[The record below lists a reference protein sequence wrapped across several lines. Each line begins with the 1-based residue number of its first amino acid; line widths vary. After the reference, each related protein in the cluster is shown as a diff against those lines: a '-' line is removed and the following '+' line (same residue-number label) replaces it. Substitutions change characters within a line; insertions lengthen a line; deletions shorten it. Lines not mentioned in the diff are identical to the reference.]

1 MSTNFTVIYDAN
13 IFFGAFRRSL
23 MLHLAEAGIFRAR
36 WTEDIHNEWITNLK
50 ERMPEIPIEDLQ
62 RTRGMI
68 DAAVP
73 DCLVRSYRSIAK
85 GLELPDPNDRHVLAA
100 AIKAGAQV
108 IVTFNKRDFPPEIL
122 NDFDIEAQHPD
133 DFILYQK
140 EENLGLVIEK
150 LRGCRLGWKNP
161 TCSVGEF
168 IQKLRASGF
177 PLTASWVEENN
188 LL

>member
-1 MSTNFTVIYDAN
+1 MSANFTVIYDAN

-36 WTEDIHNEWITNLK
+36 WTDDIHEEWITNLK
-50 ERMPEIPIEDLQ
+50 ERFPKIPIEELQ
-62 RTRGMI
+62 RTRGLI
-68 DAAVP
+68 DATVP

-85 GLELPDPNDRHVLAA
+85 ALQLPDPNDAHVLAA

-108 IVTFNKRDFPPEIL
+108 IVTFNKRDFPPETL
-122 NDFDIEAQHPD
+122 DEYDIEAQHPD

-150 LRGCRLGWKNP
+150 LRECRLG
-161 TCSVGEF
+161 
-168 IQKLRASGF
+168 
-177 PLTASWVEENN
+177 
-188 LL
+188 